1 MDQDEGGQALF
12 DEISQWA
19 LKKRMRV
26 VFGAA
31 PRTAPVPPPVQP
43 PPDSPEP
50 GSPTQ
55 RSLRQKSGRR
65 RIPSIASPS
74 LLERSV
80 PDHGSAEEKA
90 KLAERKAAIHEQVAA
105 RANRAKED
113 REAREQ
119 MRATLLHA
127 QLLNTSAA
135 PEAEPLLR
143 ALRRSRGEGGEA
155 EAEAEAYRAWFAHLP
170 ALDPGPGETDPGE
183 AAAAVEFVGGG
194 GGGSS
199 THDEL

>member
-1 MDQDEGGQALF
+1 MRCRREGATDARGDAPLLGPAQTFSSRNLARTLSDLCPKFLGPLPSQA
-12 DEISQWA
+12 
-19 LKKRMRV
+19 
-26 VFGAA
+26 AA
-31 PRTAPVPPPVQP
+31 T
-43 PPDSPEP
+43 
-50 GSPTQ
+50 
-55 RSLRQKSGRR
+55 
-65 RIPSIASPS
+65 
-74 LLERSV
+74 
-80 PDHGSAEEKA
+80 
-90 KLAERKAAIHEQVAA
+90 
-105 RANRAKED
+105 
-113 REAREQ
+113 REQ
-119 MRATLLHA
+119 TRATLEEMRATLLHA

>member
-1 MDQDEGGQALF
+1 MRCRRQGDF
-12 DEISQWA
+12 DA
-19 LKKRMRV
+19 R
-26 VFGAA
+26 GDA
-31 PRTAPVPPPVQP
+31 PLPGTL
-43 PPDSPEP
+43 PEP
-50 GSPTQ
+50 SRNLVHFARTLSELCPNLLGT
-55 RSLRQKSGRR
+55 L
-65 RIPSIASPS
+65 PSQ
-74 LLERSV
+74 
-80 PDHGSAEEKA
+80 
-90 KLAERKAAIHEQVAA
+90 AAAT
-105 RANRAKED
+105 
-113 REAREQ
+113 REQ
-119 MRATLLHA
+119 TRATLEETRAALLHA

-183 AAAAVEFVGGG
+183 AAAAIDVVGGG

>member
-1 MDQDEGGQALF
+1 
-12 DEISQWA
+12 
-19 LKKRMRV
+19 
-26 VFGAA
+26 
-31 PRTAPVPPPVQP
+31 
-43 PPDSPEP
+43 
-50 GSPTQ
+50 
-55 RSLRQKSGRR
+55 
-65 RIPSIASPS
+65 
-74 LLERSV
+74 
-80 PDHGSAEEKA
+80 
-90 KLAERKAAIHEQVAA
+90 
-105 RANRAKED
+105 
-113 REAREQ
+113 

-170 ALDPGPGETDPGE
+170 ALDPGPGETDPAGE

>member
-1 MDQDEGGQALF
+1 L
-12 DEISQWA
+12 
-19 LKKRMRV
+19 
-26 VFGAA
+26 
-31 PRTAPVPPPVQP
+31 
-43 PPDSPEP
+43 PEP
-50 GSPTQ
+50 SRNLARTLSELCPKF
-55 RSLRQKSGRR
+55 LRTLPAQ
-65 RIPSIASPS
+65 
-74 LLERSV
+74 
-80 PDHGSAEEKA
+80 
-90 KLAERKAAIHEQVAA
+90 AAAT
-105 RANRAKED
+105 
-113 REAREQ
+113 REQ
-119 MRATLLHA
+119 TRATLEETRATLLHA

-183 AAAAVEFVGGG
+183 RAAAAVEFVGGG